1 MDEHPPQLDGER
13 KTLFED
19 ARGLIGDLPGL
30 VTDRVRLFSLELKRA
45 TGALG
50 QILSLG
56 LLAAILT
63 ATAWIALWAGFV
75 AGMIA
80 LGLAWPWAALIVLVI
95 NVAAAVWCAFRVVAL
110 APLLT
115 LPATLRHLT
124 EALPEPAAAERDRAD
139 QHCAAA

>member
-1 MDEHPPQLDGER
+1 MDEHPPKLDGAR
-13 KTLFED
+13 KSLFED
-19 ARGLIGDLPGL
+19 ARGLVRDLPGL

-50 QILSLG
+50 QMLALG

-80 LGLAWPWAALIVLVI
+80 LGLAWPWAALIVLAI

-110 APLLT
+110 APLLA

-124 EALPEPAAAERDRAD
+124 EDARESTAAERDRAD
-139 QHCAAA
+139 PHRAGA